1 MAMAAQKVISH
12 KDLQA
17 NSLTRKKQEL
27 NHLPNLFESLI
38 ASTGDNIQREGL
50 QNTPLRAA
58 KAFQHLT
65 RGYTQSLEQIV
76 NGALFACDNNEMVIT
91 KNIEFFSLCEHHLL
105 PMLGKCHIGYI
116 PNGKILGLSKLA
128 RIVDMYARR
137 LQVQENLTKQIATA
151 IKTVCNAQGVAV
163 VMEATH
169 LCMLARGVEKQLAST
184 NTYSML
190 GVFKK
195 DIALRKEFLATI
207 NDHE

>member
-1 MAMAAQKVISH
+1 MAMAAQKIINH
-12 KDLQA
+12 KVLQA
-17 NSLTRKKQEL
+17 NSLTKEKQEP

-38 ASTGDNIQREGL
+38 TSTGDDIQREGL

-190 GVFKK
+190 GIFKK
-195 DIALRKEFLATI
+195 DIALRKEFLTTI
-207 NDHE
+207 NNHE